1 MCRVRTL
8 RGTLEF
14 LHRLAIGTVAG
25 QTARPVENG
34 QRVIEVAM
42 HADGQLDEVTTVTLA
57 WDLQR
62 QAFELLAQ
70 RLALPR
76 RLTMKRSGD
85 QVELTGEEASGG
97 TSPRIVRYVLLIS
110 LTLAILALSAIWIT
124 GALTFSG

>member
-1 MCRVRTL
+1 M
-8 RGTLEF
+8 
-14 LHRLAIGTVAG
+14 AIGTVAG